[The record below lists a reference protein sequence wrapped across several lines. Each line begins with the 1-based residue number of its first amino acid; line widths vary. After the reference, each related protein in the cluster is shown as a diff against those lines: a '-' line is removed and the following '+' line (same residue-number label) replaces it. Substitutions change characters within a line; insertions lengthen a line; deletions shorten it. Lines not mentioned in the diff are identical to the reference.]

1 MNAEFV
7 TARLIAEPL
16 DLALHEEELA
26 RLHADPRVMATMGG
40 TRDRDQNRVW
50 IERNARHA
58 QEEGFGVFVF
68 RDRTTGDTV
77 GKGAIRRT
85 EIGGSVEV
93 EIGYAVAAEFWGR
106 GLATELGAWLV
117 AYAEQRGYRELV
129 AFTQPENARSR
140 RVMEKL
146 GFRYEREVD
155 WQDDAYVLYRR
166 RPADREPAGRLDFH
180 RSSCQ

>member
-1 MNAEFV
+1 MNHEFV
-7 TARLIAEPL
+7 TARLVAEPL
-16 DLALHEEELA
+16 DLGLHEGELA
-26 RLHADPRVMATMGG
+26 RLHADPRVMASMGG

-68 RDRTTGDTV
+68 RDRATGKVV
-77 GKGAIRRT
+77 GRGAIRRI
-85 EIGGSVEV
+85 EIGGSTEV
-93 EIGYAVAAEFWGR
+93 EIGYAVAAEFWGK

-117 AYAEQRGYRELV
+117 AYAEHRGLRDLV

-146 GFRYEREVD
+146 GFSYEREVD
-155 WQDDAYVLYRR
+155 WQAQPHVLYRR
-166 RPADREPAGRLDFH
+166 RPGH
-180 RSSCQ
+180 RSAARDSS